1 MYLIAIVT
9 NNRKKNIREIQNWKI
24 ILNDAGK
31 MIENQW
37 MKLPQRFTNVKLHEY
52 VIMRNHFHA
61 ILKIGVVVVAVVVAV
76 VVVGATLVVAQNDNV
91 AQNDKAS
98 PNNNASPNNMSP
110 QTTTCFP
117 KQQ

>member
-1 MYLIAIVT
+1 
-9 NNRKKNIREIQNWKI
+9 
-24 ILNDAGK
+24 

-91 AQNDKAS
+91 AQKTMS
-98 PNNNASPNNMSP
+98 PKITMPFQNNNISH
-110 QTTTCFP
+110 
-117 KQQ
+117 K